1 MEYHSRHYIVTHPA
15 DDRKTEKEKCK
26 DKLPINNK
34 TESFLAS
41 LHTFTRNILTVY
53 ILLPNHLLINSFIV
67 YYKRP
72 QVYYKPEHRYFSNK
86 Y

>member
-1 MEYHSRHYIVTHPA
+1 MTGKQKKENV
-15 DDRKTEKEKCK
+15 KTNY
-26 DKLPINNK
+26 LLIIK
-34 TESFLAS
+34 TESFLVS

-72 QVYYKPEHRYFSNK
+72 PSLL
-86 Y
+86 

>member
-1 MEYHSRHYIVTHPA
+1 MKKEETKKNTKKENV
-15 DDRKTEKEKCK
+15 KTNYP
-26 DKLPINNK
+26 LIIK

-72 QVYYKPEHRYFSNK
+72 PSLL
-86 Y
+86 